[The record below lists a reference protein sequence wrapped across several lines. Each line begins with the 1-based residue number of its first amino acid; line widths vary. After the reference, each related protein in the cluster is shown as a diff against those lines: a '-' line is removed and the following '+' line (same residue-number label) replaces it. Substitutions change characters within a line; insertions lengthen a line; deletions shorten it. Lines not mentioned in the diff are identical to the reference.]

1 MRNPGD
7 TPVVPLRRIHIET
20 DALVLVDPQ
29 RDLAREC
36 VSAERVVH
44 TLNRW
49 LEVPHLT
56 RIATR
61 HWHPTGHCSFR
72 SRGGDMPI
80 HCIQGTDGAEFIKE
94 LNSDA
99 FDLIVS
105 KGSDIYAE
113 GVSAFDAVEMGLIL
127 HLMEIT
133 RLWIGGFMADRFVRA
148 TALEALRRGFCV
160 ELISDG
166 LAFRSDADEPA
177 VRRELRDAGCGFVE
191 TDEIL
196 GVEPGAPTDL
206 GDHHGNAPAETG

>member
-1 MRNPGD
+1 M
-7 TPVVPLRRIHIET
+7 PLRRIHIET
-20 DALVLVDPQ
+20 DALVLVDLQ

-36 VSAERVVH
+36 AGAAGVVH
-44 TLNRW
+44 ILNRW
-49 LEVPHLT
+49 LEVPRLT
-56 RIATR
+56 KIATR

-72 SRGGDMPI
+72 SRGGDMPL
-80 HCIQGTDGAEFIKE
+80 HCIQGTEGAEFLDE

-105 KGSDIYAE
+105 KGSDVYAE
-113 GVSAFDAVEMGLIL
+113 GISAFDAVEMSVIL

-133 RLWIGGFMADRFVRA
+133 RLWIGGFVADRFVRA
-148 TALEALRRGFCV
+148 TALEALRRGFHV

-177 VRRELRDAGCGFVE
+177 VRRELREAGCGFVE

-196 GVEPGAPTDL
+196 GVEPEAPTDL
-206 GDHHGNAPAETG
+206 GGHHGSTSAETG